1 MLVPDLPACPSCG
14 TQSDTPS
21 KVFTVIVEPKEGE
34 RGLTQRKVGMYQC
47 SKCGT
52 KFPIIVSRQKYL
64 VVAEDQLKKLQSDI
78 QDLRRNNED
87 LVHSVDGLKRNQE
100 ELQDTI
106 QRKEKESHVKQLEVK
121 LNALES
127 QVSYLR
133 KEKGELEEKV
143 SKFR

>member
-1 MLVPDLPACPSCG
+1 MPACPSCG
-14 TQSDTPS
+14 TPSDTPS

-64 VVAEDQLKKLQSDI
+64 VIAEDQLKKIQSDV
-78 QDLRRNNED
+78 QDLKRTNEG
-87 LVHSVDGLKRNQE
+87 LIQSIDGLKKNQE
-100 ELQDTI
+100 ELEEAMQK
-106 QRKEKESHVKQLEVK
+106 KEKESQVKQLEVK
-121 LNALES
+121 LHALES

-133 KEKGELEEKV
+133 KEKGELEEKA

>member
-1 MLVPDLPACPSCG
+1 M
-14 TQSDTPS
+14 
-21 KVFTVIVEPKEGE
+21 FTVIVEPNEGE

-47 SKCGT
+47 SKCNT

-64 VVAEDQLKKLQSDI
+64 VVAEDQLKKI
-78 QDLRRNNED
+78 QGDLKDLRTI
-87 LVHSVDGLKRNQE
+87 NQE
-100 ELQDTI
+100 LEQKVNSLVKDQEQLQETLKK
-106 QRKEKESHVKQLEVK
+106 KEKESELKQLEVK
-121 LNALES
+121 LRALEG

>member
-1 MLVPDLPACPSCG
+1 MPACPSCG
-14 TQSDTPS
+14 TATDTPS
-21 KVFTVIVEPKEGE
+21 KVFTVIVEPNEGE

-47 SKCGT
+47 SKCNT

-64 VVAEDQLKKLQSDI
+64 VVAEDQLRKIQGDLKDLKTTNLELQ
-78 QDLRRNNED
+78 QKVTD
-87 LVHSVDGLKRNQE
+87 LVKDQE
-100 ELQDTI
+100 IMQETMTQKD
-106 QRKEKESHVKQLEVK
+106 RESQLKQLEVK
-121 LNALES
+121 VHALEG

>member
-1 MLVPDLPACPSCG
+1 M
-14 TQSDTPS
+14 
-21 KVFTVIVEPKEGE
+21 IVEPKEGE

-47 SKCGT
+47 SKCNT

-64 VVAEDQLKKLQSDI
+64 VVAEDQLRKIQSDLK
-78 QDLRRNNED
+78 DLKATNQTLEQKVNG
-87 LVHSVDGLKRNQE
+87 LVKDQE
-100 ELQDTI
+100 ELQETLK
-106 QRKEKESHVKQLEVK
+106 RKDKESQVKQLEVK
-121 LNALES
+121 LTALEG

>member
-1 MLVPDLPACPSCG
+1 M
-14 TQSDTPS
+14 
-21 KVFTVIVEPKEGE
+21 IVEPNEGE

-47 SKCGT
+47 AKCNT

-64 VVAEDQLKKLQSDI
+64 VVAEEQLRKI
-78 QDLRRNNED
+78 QGDLKDLKATNEQLEQKVNG
-87 LVHSVDGLKRNQE
+87 LVKDQE
-100 ELQDTI
+100 ELQEALR
-106 QRKEKESHVKQLEVK
+106 RKEKESQVKQLEVK
-121 LNALES
+121 LRALEG

>member
-1 MLVPDLPACPSCG
+1 MPACPSCG
-14 TQSDTPS
+14 TATDTPS
-21 KVFTVIVEPKEGE
+21 KVFTVIVEPNEGE

-47 SKCGT
+47 SKCNT

-64 VVAEDQLKKLQSDI
+64 VVAEDQLRKIQGDLKDLKATNLELQ
-78 QDLRRNNED
+78 QKVTD
-87 LVHSVDGLKRNQE
+87 LVKDHEIMQE
-100 ELQDTI
+100 TMTQKD
-106 QRKEKESHVKQLEVK
+106 RESQLKQLEVK
-121 LNALES
+121 VHALEG

>member
-1 MLVPDLPACPSCG
+1 MPACPTCG
-14 TQSDTPS
+14 TTADTPT

-47 SKCGT
+47 SKCNT

-64 VVAEDQLKKLQSDI
+64 VVAEDQLRKI
-78 QDLRRNNED
+78 QRDLKDMKATNEE
-87 LVHSVDGLKRNQE
+87 LENKVDGLVKDQE
-100 ELQDTI
+100 ELQETLR
-106 QRKEKESHVKQLEVK
+106 RKETESLVKQLEVK
-121 LNALES
+121 LNALEG